1 MDPRLLDY
9 YNQELLHI
17 RDGAA
22 EFALEFPKVAGRLAL
37 DQKEGECADPYVERL
52 LEGFAY
58 LSARVQLKIEAE
70 YPRFTQHLLEM
81 LYPGLLSPS
90 PSMALVKFE
99 PDMNDPGLAQGFT
112 LRRETMLNARQT
124 PGVNTSCTFRTAHEV
139 TFWPL
144 EITEAHYYGHLP
156 DLPQCVVLDAEVRGA
171 LKLRLR
177 ATAGLNF
184 RQIALDR
191 LPIYLSGNEVTA
203 HRLYEEIFAQT
214 AQILVL
220 SGKRPVRCLAS
231 FGREALAALGF
242 EDEQALFPVTQRGF
256 DGYRLL
262 REYSLFPARF
272 LFAEITGLQRAFSQC
287 DDDELEI
294 LFLFR
299 RGDKVLEKS
308 VNAENFSLYCTP
320 AINLFPKRADRIQVE
335 GRVFEHHVLPDRTRP
350 LDLEVY
356 EVTGVSG
363 IGAGGVDDQQEFAPF
378 YHLHEHAATRG
389 QGFYSL
395 RREPRVVSSSQR
407 LRGARSSYLGTEVF
421 LSLVDPG
428 EAPYPGEL
436 KQLAI
441 TTLCTNRDLPL
452 HMTVGDNS
460 DFGLEVAAPVLG
472 IRCLNGPTR
481 PIQPMPLGE
490 VPWRLISH
498 LNLNYLSLIDS
509 NEREGAAALREL
521 LNLYG
526 MDVHSA
532 IHKQQE
538 GIRSMRVRQIIRRMP
553 TPGPIAFG
561 RGLEIALTA
570 DERAFE
576 GYGAFM
582 LGAVLERFFARHAS
596 INAFTET
603 VLHSTTRGEIM
614 RWPARLGRRPIL

>member
-17 RDGAA
+17 RDSAA
-22 EFALEFPKVAGRLAL
+22 EFAREFPKVAGRLSL

-58 LSARVQLKIEAE
+58 LSARVQLKIDAE
-70 YPRFTQHLLEM
+70 YPRFTQHLLDM

-99 PDMNDPGLAQGFT
+99 PDLNDPGLAQGFT
-112 LRRETMLNARQT
+112 LPRETVLNARQT
-124 PGVNTSCTFRTAHEV
+124 PGVNTSCTFRTAHDV

-144 EITEAHYYGHLP
+144 EIAEVHYYGHPP
-156 DLPQCVVLDAEVRGA
+156 DLPQGVALDAETRGA

-184 RQIALDR
+184 RQISLDR
-191 LPIYLSGNEVTA
+191 LPLYLSGNDVTA
-203 HRLYEEIFAQT
+203 HRLYEELFAQT

-220 SGKRPVRCLAS
+220 SGKRPIRCLAS
-231 FGREALAALGF
+231 FCREALGALGF
-242 EDEQALFPVTQRGF
+242 EDDHAMFPVTPRGF

-262 REYSLFPARF
+262 REYSLFPARY
-272 LFAEITGLQRAFSQC
+272 LFAELSGLQRAFSQC
-287 DDDELEI
+287 DDNELEI

-299 RGDKVLEKS
+299 RGDMVLEKS
-308 VNAENFSLYCTP
+308 VDAENISLFCSP

-335 GRVFEHHVLPDRTRP
+335 GKVFEHHVLPDRTRP
-350 LDLEVY
+350 MDMEVY

-363 IGAGGVDDQQEFAPF
+363 FGAGGVDDMQEFAPF
-378 YHLHEHAATRG
+378 YHLHDHAPSQG
-389 QGFYSL
+389 QGFYTL
-395 RREPRVVSSSQR
+395 RREPRVTSASQR
-407 LRGARSSYLGTEVF
+407 LRGPRSSYLGTEVF
-421 LSLVDPG
+421 LSLVDPT
-428 EAPYPGEL
+428 EAPYPAEL

-452 HMTVGDNS
+452 HMSVGDGR
-460 DFGLEVAAPVLG
+460 DFGLEVAAPVIG
-472 IRCLNGPTR
+472 IRCLRGPTR
-481 PIQPMPLGE
+481 PIPPMPLGE

-538 GIRSMRVRQIIRRMP
+538 GLRSMRVRQIIRRMP

-561 RGLEIALTA
+561 RGLEIMLTA

-576 GYGAFM
+576 GCGAFL
-582 LGAVLERFFARHAS
+582 LGTVLERFFARHAS
-596 INAFTET
+596 LNAFTET
-603 VLHSTTRGEIM
+603 VLHSTTRGEVM